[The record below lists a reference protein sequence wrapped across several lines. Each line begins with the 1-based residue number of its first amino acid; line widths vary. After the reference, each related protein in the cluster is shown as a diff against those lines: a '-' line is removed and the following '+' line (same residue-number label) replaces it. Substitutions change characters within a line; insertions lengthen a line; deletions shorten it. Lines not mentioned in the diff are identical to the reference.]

1 MNLDLSAVAMV
12 GDDLLADV
20 AGAQAA
26 GCQGFLVRTGKFR
39 AEELDASDVVPDLV
53 IDSLAS
59 LPAVLL
65 S

>member
-1 MNLDLSAVAMV
+1 MV
-12 GDDLLADV
+12 GDDLQADV

-39 AEELDASDVVPDLV
+39 ATELEASDVQPDLV
-53 IDSLAS
+53 VDSIAS
-59 LPAVLL
+59 LPALLL